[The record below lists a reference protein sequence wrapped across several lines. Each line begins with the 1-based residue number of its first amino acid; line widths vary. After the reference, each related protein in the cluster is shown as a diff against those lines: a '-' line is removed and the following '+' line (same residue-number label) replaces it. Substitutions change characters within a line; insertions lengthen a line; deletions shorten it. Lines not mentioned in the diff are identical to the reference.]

1 MLRSFFP
8 SPKLFFGSALGWTLL
23 MVLLW
28 YFSGISNWSVMID
41 WATGIVPTP
50 IEGERPPFLTAQ
62 KLWTYVY
69 IIFSGLMFAAFWTV
83 FNRNRWYRWS
93 VLGSTFIIVWTYFS
107 VQVSVFLNDW
117 YGNFYDFLQQ
127 ALSEPGSVTMA
138 EFYGKLTTV
147 IPLLLFNIM
156 ALVLIDFFI
165 SHYLF
170 RWRTAMNDYYAHY
183 WPKVRHIEGA
193 AQRIQEDT
201 QRFARI
207 MEGLGVAFVRS
218 IMTLIAF
225 LPLLYTLSAR
235 ITEVPIFGQVDGV
248 MVYVA
253 LLSAAFGTVL
263 LALVGVRL
271 PGLEFNNQKVEA
283 AYRKEL
289 VYGEDSAER
298 CSPPTL
304 ADLYNGV
311 RRNYF
316 RLYFNY
322 LYFNVFRYLYLQ
334 GANFVPLIALG
345 PTIVAGTITF
355 GIFQQ
360 INNAFGQVE
369 NSFQF
374 LANSWTTII
383 DLISIFKRLAT
394 FEAAIEASGMDIQ
407 ADQVPQLSEFLTAP
421 AE

>member
-8 SPKLFFGSALGWTLL
+8 VPKLFFGSAVVWPLFAILI
-23 MVLLW
+23 W
-28 YFSGISNWSVMID
+28 YFTPLSDWSLMLD
-41 WATGIVPTP
+41 WARSVTVEPV
-50 IEGERPPFLTAQ
+50 EGERPPFLTAE
-62 KLWTYVY
+62 KLYTYLY
-69 IIFSGLMFAAFWTV
+69 IIFCGVAFAAFWTV
-83 FNRNRWYRWS
+83 FNRNRWHKWS
-93 VLGSTFIIVWTYFS
+93 VLGSTFIIVWTYFN
-107 VQVSVFLNDW
+107 VQISVFLNDW
-117 YGNFYDFLQQ
+117 YGRFYDFLQE
-127 ALSEPGSVTMA
+127 ALTNPGSATMGD
-138 EFYGKLTTV
+138 FYGQLSTV
-147 IPLLLFNIM
+147 LPLLLFNIF

-183 WPKVRHIEGA
+183 WPQVRHIEGA

-207 MEGLGVAFVRS
+207 MEGLGVSFVRS
-218 IMTLIAF
+218 VMTLIAF
-225 LPLLYTLSAR
+225 LPLLYTLSQNV
-235 ITEVPIFGQVDGV
+235 TEIPFFGAVDGS

-253 LLSAAFGTVL
+253 LISAALGTVL
-263 LALVGVRL
+263 LAVVGYRL

-289 VYGEDSAER
+289 VYGEDSADH
-298 CSPPTL
+298 CAPPTL
-304 ADLYNGV
+304 ASLFSDV
-311 RRNYF
+311 RTNYF

-322 LYFNVFRYLYLQ
+322 LYFNVARYLYLQ

-355 GIFQQ
+355 GIFTQ
-360 INNAFGQVE
+360 INNAFNQVE

-383 DLISIFKRLAT
+383 DLISIFKRLAH
-394 FEAAIEASGMDIQ
+394 FETAIEATGMPVAPDE
-407 ADQVPQLSEFLTAP
+407 VPTLKEFLQP